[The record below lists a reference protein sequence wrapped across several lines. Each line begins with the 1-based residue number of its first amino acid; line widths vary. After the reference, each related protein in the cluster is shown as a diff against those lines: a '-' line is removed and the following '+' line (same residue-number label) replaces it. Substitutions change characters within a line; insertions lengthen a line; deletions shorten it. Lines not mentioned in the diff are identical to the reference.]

1 MTIESGSSSD
11 SPRSGPVGGSPRTV
25 GRNMGALFSSQL
37 VTWVMATVLVWLVP
51 RYLGAADF
59 GAVRLAQAIW
69 MIAGVLVMF
78 GTATLLTVDIA
89 KHRNTAR
96 SLTRNVLRVRFV
108 LFGVAVPVV
117 AAVLVFGPYER
128 STIEVSAIIGVG
140 AAFNLFVNAYTAGL
154 HGLQEMGHT
163 ARIDVISKAFV
174 TVATISVLLLGGR
187 LLPVALVAV
196 VSSVLAAA
204 LLGRA
209 FYTSTTELT
218 APATLAGRSLLA
230 AAAPFLVV
238 EATRVI
244 YQQIDTVVMS
254 LLVDEE
260 AIGWYATA
268 DILFGSLLFVPVI
281 VATALFPAI
290 AALHERA
297 PDEVGPLLR
306 RSFNTLLL
314 ASVPIG
320 LGTIVV
326 APSVVRLLYGPGFAE
341 TAPVLAVFGVVV
353 ILSSQTILLGRFA
366 LATGKVR
373 FWSSLMVVVTVLSVP
388 LDIVLVPWTDQ
399 RFDNGAIGG
408 ALAYVVTETLLITI
422 GIWKVA
428 PDLISRVTMARI
440 ARCSIAG
447 AAMLAVS
454 WPLRDRFFIVP
465 GAVSLVVYVVV
476 VVVLR
481 TLTDQEKS
489 MIWRV
494 RSKLPGRRT
503 G

>member
-1 MTIESGSSSD
+1 M
-11 SPRSGPVGGSPRTV
+11 
-25 GRNMGALFSSQL
+25 
-37 VTWVMATVLVWLVP
+37 
-51 RYLGAADF
+51 
-59 GAVRLAQAIW
+59 
-69 MIAGVLVMF
+69 
-78 GTATLLTVDIA
+78 
-89 KHRNTAR
+89 
-96 SLTRNVLRVRFV
+96 
-108 LFGVAVPVV
+108 
-117 AAVLVFGPYER
+117 
-128 STIEVSAIIGVG
+128 
-140 AAFNLFVNAYTAGL
+140 
-154 HGLQEMGHT
+154 
-163 ARIDVISKAFV
+163 V
-174 TVATISVLLLGGR
+174 TVVSV
-187 LLPVALVAV
+187 
-196 VSSVLAAA
+196 VLAAA

-218 APATLAGRSLLA
+218 APATLAGRALLA

-297 PDEVGPLLR
+297 PDEVGAMLR

-388 LDIVLVPWTDQ
+388 LDIVLVPWTD
-399 RFDNGAIGG
+399 REFDNGAIGG

-428 PDLISRVTMARI
+428 PDLISSVTIARI
-440 ARCSIAG
+440 ARCSVAG

-454 WPLRDRFFIVP
+454 WPLRDRFFIIP